1 MPNIGYGN
9 NKKMKY
15 MLASG
20 FYKFLVY
27 NIKKLDVLLICN
39 KSYCAEIASSVSLR
53 TPKPSWNGKPTWL

>member
-20 FYKFLVY
+20 FHKFLVY

-39 KSYCAEIASSVSLR
+39 KSYCAEISSSVFSKN
-53 TPKPSWNGKPTWL
+53 PKALVEWEA